1 MKILKTLILATV
13 IILLLAFKYS
23 IDTIVVTVGDTATAL
38 PTTAKVGRKYIEV
51 QNIGSSIVYIGD
63 ATVTADETATG
74 GIQLT
79 PRAVW
84 REPYDHTVTIYG
96 IVATGTCKVV
106 VGEGK

>member
-1 MKILKTLILATV
+1 MKIIKTLLLATA
-13 IILLLAFKYS
+13 ILLLAFKYS
-23 IDTIVVTVGDTATAL
+23 IGTAVVTVGTTATAL
-38 PTTAKVGRKYIEV
+38 PTSAKVGRKYIDV
-51 QNIGSSIVYIGD
+51 QNIGSSIIYIGD
-63 ATVTADETATG
+63 STVTADETATG